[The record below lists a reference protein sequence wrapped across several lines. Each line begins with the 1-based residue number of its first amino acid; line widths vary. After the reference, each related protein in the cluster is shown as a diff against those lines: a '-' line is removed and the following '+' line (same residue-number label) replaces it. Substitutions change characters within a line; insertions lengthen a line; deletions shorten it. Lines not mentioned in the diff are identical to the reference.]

1 PSWMA
6 RFPAGGLI
14 MKKLPTPGLS
24 MRRLHRPSPKDL
36 CGDPLKVAGS
46 ALQSWLLYPPSV
58 PLPIASHS
66 AGAGNCRRSPIASRA
81 AACPRSSVAT
91 VSQKDPT
98 ECIETL
104 PNPPHIACEP
114 REIMHLSCLESMLR
128 NGTFEVNQKSKSVAT
143 DRCSLPC
150 RRCHQA
156 GG

>member
-1 PSWMA
+1 MSNTHRIGSHAHAGGSWYSLRLRDGPSESCLSPGDSVAAPSWMA

-66 AGAGNCRRSPIASRA
+66 AGAAIAVDLQSRHA
-81 AACPRSSVAT
+81 QQR
-91 VSQKDPT
+91 
-98 ECIETL
+98 
-104 PNPPHIACEP
+104 
-114 REIMHLSCLESMLR
+114 
-128 NGTFEVNQKSKSVAT
+128 
-143 DRCSLPC
+143 
-150 RRCHQA
+150 
-156 GG
+156 